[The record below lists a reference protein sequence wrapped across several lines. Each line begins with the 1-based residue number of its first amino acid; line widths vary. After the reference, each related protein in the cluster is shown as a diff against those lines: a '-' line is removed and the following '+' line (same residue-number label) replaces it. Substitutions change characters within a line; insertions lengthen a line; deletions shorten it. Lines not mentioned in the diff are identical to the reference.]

1 MTGLLPPC
9 MSRVD
14 SSRSSAVSAAV
25 TTTGESASPQG
36 VTFHDGWANQLAQS
50 VRPALSTSSPAAS

>member
-1 MTGLLPPC
+1 

-25 TTTGESASPQG
+25 TTTGESASPHG

-50 VRPALSTSSPAAS
+50 VRPAFSTSSPAAS